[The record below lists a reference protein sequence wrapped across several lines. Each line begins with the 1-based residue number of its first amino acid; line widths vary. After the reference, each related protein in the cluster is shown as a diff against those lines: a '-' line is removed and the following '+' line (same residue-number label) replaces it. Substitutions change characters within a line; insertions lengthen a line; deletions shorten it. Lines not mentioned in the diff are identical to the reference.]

1 MNDMATWEDGPEYAP
16 IERPADFADAGA
28 PPLPVAPP
36 AIQMAAQTPKERP
49 LFNQPPVPVA
59 PLERLVPTPAE
70 TRDPEVPFAVASAA
84 MTSDSAWGALHWGPP
99 TTPPVASLP
108 GPGTGPVA
116 DPALP
121 ITSDPWS
128 RHLHPDGS
136 GPLVP
141 TTVPPPDSRFPA
153 PGTPAWFGPGPY
165 GEQPAPPGRV
175 SAKTVW
181 DAAMP
186 GLCIVLAVGGLI
198 YVLAP
203 IFYAIA
209 FGLSGRVKVARPQVR
224 GAFAVGSVFLGLIA
238 VIATL
243 TNEFGFGQW
252 WAIVGAWSLVA
263 CWALLLTTL
272 ILVYRAL
279 RAGERPEPT
288 YRSTWG

>member
-1 MNDMATWEDGPEYAP
+1 MATWEDGPEYAP

-28 PPLPVAPP
+28 PPLSVAPP
-36 AIQMAAQTPKERP
+36 VIQMAAEAPKVRP
-49 LFNQPPVPVA
+49 AFDQPPAPVA
-59 PLERLVPTPAE
+59 PLETLVPTPAE

-84 MTSDSAWGALHWGPP
+84 MTSDSAWGALHWGP
-99 TTPPVASLP
+99 TAAPPAVP
-108 GPGTGPVA
+108 GPVSGP
-116 DPALP
+116 PLP

-128 RHLHPDGS
+128 RHTGTDGG

-141 TTVPPPDSRFPA
+141 TTAPPPDSGFPA

-165 GEQPAPPGRV
+165 GEQPAPPGQV
-175 SAKTVW
+175 SAKAVW

-186 GLCIVLAVGGLI
+186 GMCIILAVGGLV

-203 IFYAIA
+203 ILYAIA
-209 FGLSGRVKVARPQVR
+209 FGLSGRVKVARSQVR
-224 GAFAVGSVFLGLIA
+224 GAFAVGSVFLGLVA

-243 TNEFGFGQW
+243 TNDFGFGGW
-252 WAIVGAWSLVA
+252 WATVGTWSLAA

-279 RAGERPEPT
+279 RAGERPEPA